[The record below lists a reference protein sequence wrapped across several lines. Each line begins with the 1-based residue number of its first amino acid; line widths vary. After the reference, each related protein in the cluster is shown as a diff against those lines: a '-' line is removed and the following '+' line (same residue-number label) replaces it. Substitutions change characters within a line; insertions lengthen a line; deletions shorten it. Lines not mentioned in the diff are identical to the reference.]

1 MTVADFLVES
11 ILNDGLVVGANGNI
25 DVPLGTV
32 FTELALT
39 RVDGTPPELVSVEL
53 GAVASVRL
61 TVREVENKFFRKPLQ
76 VIPRGHT
83 AGLRL
88 DGEGMERVR
97 EALRIKQPREYVSM
111 RATLPDGKATVS

>member
-1 MTVADFLVES
+1 MTVADFLVDS
-11 ILNDGLVVGANGNI
+11 ILDDGLVVGKNGYI

-32 FTELALT
+32 FTELVLT
-39 RVDGTPPELVSVEL
+39 RVDGTPPDFVSVGL

-61 TVREVENKFFRKPLQ
+61 TVREVENKFFRKPLV

-88 DGEGMERVR
+88 DGEGIERLC
-97 EALRIKQPREYVSM
+97 EALQAKQPREFISM
-111 RATLPDGKATVS
+111 RATLLDGWAME